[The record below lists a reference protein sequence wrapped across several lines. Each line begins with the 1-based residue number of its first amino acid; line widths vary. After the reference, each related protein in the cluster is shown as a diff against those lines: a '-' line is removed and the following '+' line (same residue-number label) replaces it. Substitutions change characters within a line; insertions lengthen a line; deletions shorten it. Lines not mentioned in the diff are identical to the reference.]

1 MNLSAHLHG
10 SQQRDLEGGFYV
22 TPVIHAGTPSQ
33 DRITSRCKYWILL
46 SLIYVHKISE
56 DPRATPMNEANGT
69 ILLFSVEKPIEIQ
82 STSRFAANFSELPEL
97 TTFAR

>member
-1 MNLSAHLHG
+1 M
-10 SQQRDLEGGFYV
+10 
-22 TPVIHAGTPSQ
+22 
-33 DRITSRCKYWILL
+33 
-46 SLIYVHKISE
+46 HKISE
-56 DPRATPMNEANGT
+56 DPRATPMNEANGN